1 MLKPV
6 WDYIENACSLLIR
19 SIFLLQIV
27 NDQMLIVKNCN
38 TFHDNLRVYSAACPD
53 VDLVRPMLR
62 LHRVAVE
69 ALPPVA
75 EPLAGVIA
83 AEGTAAIEL
92 QLPHHRVACPQK
104 MDENKGK
111 LNCDI
116 APLAFQCSFTSHKA

>member
-1 MLKPV
+1 MINQK
-6 WDYIENACSLLIR
+6 
-19 SIFLLQIV
+19 LQ
-27 NDQMLIVKNCN
+27 DF
-38 TFHDNLRVYSAACPD
+38 TDHLRVYPAACPD

-92 QLPHHRVACPQK
+92 QLSHHRVACPY
-104 MDENKGK
+104 
-111 LNCDI
+111 
-116 APLAFQCSFTSHKA
+116 S